1 MRVSIRVGQSSA
13 QDARRDHAGLRAATC
28 QVCCVRQCTNTR
40 TGTASMMRVER
51 VDVALLLLVSQGAR
65 LAVIAMAG
73 ERSKG
78 SESLAGSHLPDPGSR
93 TDKRRKVATANENYM
108 RWSSMGFTG

>member
-1 MRVSIRVGQSSA
+1 
-13 QDARRDHAGLRAATC
+13 
-28 QVCCVRQCTNTR
+28 
-40 TGTASMMRVER
+40 MMRVER